1 MCPTAHRPK
10 TAVCL
15 RAKHRA
21 KHMEKFS
28 PAPLLLLT
36 FATFKGKIKQKLC
49 KKINA

>member
-1 MCPTAHRPK
+1 MPMCPTAHRPK

-15 RAKHRA
+15 RA